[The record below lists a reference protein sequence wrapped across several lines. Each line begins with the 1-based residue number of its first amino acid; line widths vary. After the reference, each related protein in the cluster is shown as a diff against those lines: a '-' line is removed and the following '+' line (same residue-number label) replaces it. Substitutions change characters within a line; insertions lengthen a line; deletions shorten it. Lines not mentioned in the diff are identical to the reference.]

1 MQDDI
6 KQLSALGEYQGKV
19 EGQLMSNGVP
29 VGAVPAITGLTPTP
43 AKGQR
48 GWQARKGPQL
58 DNTSGFRATGH
69 RLLLVS
75 DPIEETTAGGIVLA
89 KATVDK
95 ERSSNVYAT
104 VIEIGHDAWS
114 DKSTDFCD
122 VGDRVL
128 IGQYTGKFETS
139 KRDGREYR
147 FVTDLDIISTVEG

>member
-1 MQDDI
+1 MQDELQ
-6 KQLSALGEYQGKV
+6 QLEAPGKATATHSPIETV
-19 EGQLMSNGVP
+19 HTSCLV
-29 VGAVPAITGLTPTP
+29 
-43 AKGQR
+43 AKGER
-48 GWQARKGPQL
+48 GWRACKGPQAA
-58 DNTSGFRATGH
+58 NTSGFRATGH

-75 DPIEETTAGGIVLA
+75 DAIEETTAGGIVLA

-95 ERSSNVYAT
+95 ERSANVYAT

-139 KRDGREYR
+139 KRDGQEYR